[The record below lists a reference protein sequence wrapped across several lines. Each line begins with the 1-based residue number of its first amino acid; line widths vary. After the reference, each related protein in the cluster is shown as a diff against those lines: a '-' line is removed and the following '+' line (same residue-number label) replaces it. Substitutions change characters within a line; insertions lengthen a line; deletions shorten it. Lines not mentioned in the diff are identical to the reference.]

1 MSSIIVSNDKTNGD
15 PNVPNATQTPKWKS
29 YMWRRNTTGSDVNL
43 YIWDDTAASDTTYL
57 KWKKIGNF
65 IQFDGLSNYA
75 NDTAAAAGGVM
86 VGAMYHTSGTLKIR
100 LA

>member
-1 MSSIIVSNDKTNGD
+1 MSSIIVSNDKSDGT
-15 PNVPNATQTPKWKS
+15 PNVPNAVTSPKWKS

-43 YIWDDTAASDTTYL
+43 YIWDDTATSDTTYL

-75 NDTAAAAGGVM
+75 DDTAAAAGGVM
-86 VGAMYHTSGTLKIR
+86 VGAMYHTNGTLKIR
-100 LA
+100 LS